1 MRDKTKKREKRR
13 KKLAGAF
20 ILGAM
25 GAVAAEPTLAQEL
38 RQVSADERVQFDIA
52 AQPLSSALSEFAR
65 QARVNALYF
74 SDDLRGLSSPPLRGS
89 LTRQQA
95 LDLLLARSG
104 HYGRISGGNLVLVQ
118 ENPSRPQRDSAAS
131 GAESAQASNGADDA
145 GEGEE
150 EIVVTGTRIRGA
162 NPAGAN
168 VITLD
173 AEDLRETGRS
183 TLQDALAPLPQNF
196 LGGQNELTQLQSNTG
211 GNNTTFGS
219 SVNLRGLGADA
230 TLTLVN
236 GRRLAPGGVGNFVD
250 ISTIPLAAVQRVEI
264 LADGA
269 SATYGS
275 DAVAGVVN
283 VILDRDFEGGAARVR
298 YGGVTDGDLRETTA
312 SYVFGG
318 ALGDLSIVGGY
329 EYRDRGSLA
338 LAERD
343 QTADSDLRRF
353 GGDNFSRN
361 TSNPGNITRVGAS
374 NVVIAIP
381 RGQDGSNLSQSDLLV
396 GQVNLQNTNRDG
408 DLYPT
413 QTSHHG
419 FFSAQYELTP
429 SLEFFIDG
437 FGAVRD
443 ASARDPQ
450 LNATFSVPASN
461 AWRVLNNLFPGQGA
475 LTMAYNFG
483 ADLGPLRYETR
494 AESQLLIGGVE
505 WRLPGDWQLE
515 ATASLANQLED
526 QHFLNAFNSAALT
539 TALASSNLETAFNP
553 FADGSNTDPA
563 ALASLT
569 FRQDARAD
577 SEMQVY
583 SFKADGPL
591 FALPAGPLRAA
602 LGVER
607 REESFELRVTRT
619 NAAGVVTNQPGQAP
633 ADRATDAIFAELFV
647 PIVSEDMR
655 IPLVHDLDLSLSIRR
670 EHSDDYGT
678 AETPKIGLRWRLAED
693 FTVRATWGES
703 FKAPQFV
710 QTIGEVTANMGAAPP
725 TIDPNADDG
734 STGLLQLAGPNPDL
748 RPERGRTWTAG
759 FDYQPNLIEGLSLH
773 GTYFD
778 IDFADRIARAGSIQV
793 VFRNPSA
800 YGGYLILDP
809 TQAQIDTYLAFAD
822 RVTGTFPPGGIEA
835 IYDGRLTNL
844 ASLRLR
850 GVDLEADYRFQ
861 TPVGEVGLFA
871 SASGLFEYSNQP
883 IPALDAIQ
891 ALDTFNNP
899 VDWKGRLGASWRTED
914 WAALAAFNYVDDYRD
929 NISTPNRRIESWGVF
944 DVSLTRRW
952 GGATGGADITLT
964 VQNLTD
970 EPAPFV
976 NNTIGVG
983 FDAANAS
990 LLGRFV
996 AVEVRHRW

>member
-1 MRDKTKKREKRR
+1 MPGISKTRQARAA
-13 KKLAGAF
+13 LA
-20 ILGAM
+20 AM
-25 GAVAAEPTLAQEL
+25 FASVSAAAMLSPTQAVAQDQRTAEA
-38 RQVSADERVQFDIA
+38 VVAYDIE
-52 AQPLSSALSEFAR
+52 AQPLSSALREFA
-65 QARVNALYF
+65 QQSGVSVLYPY
-74 SDDLRGLSSPPLRGS
+74 DQLRTHRAPALRGRYAPD
-89 LTRQQA
+89 QA
-95 LDLLLARSG
+95 LRLLLAGSG
-104 HYGRISGGNLVLVQ
+104 LTASVQ
-118 ENPSRPQRDSAAS
+118 ADGSIRLEDPSRPQPIEAALNRVS
-131 GAESAQASNGADDA
+131 PDESNEPD
-145 GEGEE
+145 E

-168 VITLD
+168 VITMD
-173 AEDLRETGRS
+173 AEELRETGRS

-219 SVNLRGLGADA
+219 SINLRGLGADA

-250 ISTIPLAAVQRVEI
+250 ISTIPLAAVERVEI

-283 VILDRDFEGGAARVR
+283 VILNRDFEGAAARLR
-298 YGGVTDGDLRETTA
+298 YGGVTEGDLRETTA
-312 SYVFGG
+312 SYVLG
-318 ALGDLSIVGGY
+318 ASLGDLSIVGGY

-338 LAERD
+338 LSERD

-361 TSNPGNITRVGAS
+361 TSNPGNITRIGAT

-381 RGQDGSNLSQSDLLV
+381 SDQDGSNLSQSDLLI
-396 GQVNLQNTNRDG
+396 GQVNLQNTNLGG

-429 SLEFFIDG
+429 NIELFVDG
-437 FGAVRD
+437 FAGIRE

-450 LNATFSVPASN
+450 LNATFSVPQTN

-483 ADLGPLRYETR
+483 ADLGPLRYDTR
-494 AESQLLIGGVE
+494 AESQLLIAGVE
-505 WRLPGDWQLE
+505 WRLPADWQVE
-515 ATASLANQLED
+515 ATASLANQMED

-539 TALASSNLETAFNP
+539 SALASNNLDTAFNP
-553 FADGSNTDPA
+553 FADGSNTDPDV
-563 ALASLT
+563 LASLT

-583 SFKADGPL
+583 SLKADGPL

-602 LGVER
+602 FGVEQR
-607 REESFELRVTRT
+607 DERFALSVTRT
-619 NAAGVVTNQPGQAP
+619 NAAGVLTNQPGQAP
-633 ADRATDAIFAELFV
+633 ADRTTDAIFAELFV
-647 PIVSEDMR
+647 PIVSEDMN
-655 IPLVHDLDLSLSIRR
+655 IPLVFDLDLSLSMRR

-678 AETPKIGLRWRLAED
+678 AETPKVGLRWRVTED
-693 FTVRATWGES
+693 FAVRATWGES

-748 RPERGRTWTAG
+748 RPETGRTWTAG
-759 FDYQPNLIEGLSLH
+759 FDYQPSLLEGLSLH

-809 TQAQIDTYLAFAD
+809 TLAQIDEYLAFAD
-822 RVTGTFPPGGIEA
+822 RVTGTLPPGGIEA

-850 GVDLEADYRFQ
+850 GVDLEADYRFD
-861 TPVGEVGLFA
+861 TPVGEFNVFA

-899 VDWKGRLGASWRTED
+899 VDWKGRIGGSWRTED
-914 WAALAAFNYVDDYRD
+914 WAALVAYNYVDDYRD
-929 NISTPNRRIESWGVF
+929 NISTPNRRIDAWGTF
-944 DVSLTRRW
+944 DASVTRRW
-952 GGATGGADITLT
+952 GDENGGADITLSI
-964 VQNLTD
+964 QNLTD

>member
-1 MRDKTKKREKRR
+1 MTNSSARSRRDGVRSALM
-13 KKLAGAF
+13 LA
-20 ILGAM
+20 
-25 GAVAAEPTLAQEL
+25 LAT
-38 RQVSADERVQFDIA
+38 VSGFALNAPAWAQSAPAPADATEVDYDIP
-52 AQPLSSALSEFAR
+52 AQPLSSALLRFAE
-65 QARVNALYF
+65 QSGLQVLFAQNDVE
-74 SDDLRGLSSPPLRGS
+74 GLSSRPLRGRF
-89 LTRQQA
+89 TPEAA
-95 LDLLLARSG
+95 LAELLPSG
-104 HYGRISGGNLVLVQ
+104 APRIEIAGDQIVRVG
-118 ENPSRPQRDSAAS
+118 PARPQYADEA
-131 GAESAQASNGADDA
+131 NGEDEA
-145 GEGEE
+145 
-150 EIVVTGTRIRGA
+150 IVVTGTRIRGA
-162 NPAGAN
+162 VPAGAN
-168 VITLD
+168 VLTLD
-173 AEDLRETGRS
+173 AEELRETGRS

-196 LGGQNELTQLQSNTG
+196 LGGQNETTQLQSNTG

-236 GRRLAPGGVGNFVD
+236 GRRLAPGGNGNFVD
-250 ISTIPLAAVQRVEI
+250 ISTIPFAAVERVEI

-283 VILDRDFEGGAARVR
+283 VILNRNFQGGDGRVR
-298 YGGVTDGDLRETTA
+298 YGGVTDGDMRETTA
-312 SYVFGG
+312 SYVLGG
-318 ALGDLSIVGGY
+318 SFGDLSIMGGY
-329 EYRDRGSLA
+329 EYRDRTSLA
-338 LAERD
+338 MSERD

-361 TSNPGNITRVGAS
+361 TSNPGNITRIGAT

-381 RGQDGSNLSQSDLLV
+381 RGQDGSSLSQSELLV
-396 GQVNLQNTNRDG
+396 GQVNLQNLNLDG
-408 DLYPT
+408 DLFPT
-413 QTSHHG
+413 QTSNHG
-419 FFSAQYELTP
+419 FISARYELTP
-429 SLEFFIDG
+429 KFELFVDAFAG
-437 FGAVRD
+437 VRE

-450 LNATFSVPASN
+450 LNATISVPQTN

-475 LTMAYNFG
+475 LTMTYNFG
-483 ADLGPLRYETR
+483 ADLGPLRYETQ
-494 AESQLLIGGVE
+494 AESELVIGGFQWDVAGE
-505 WRLPGDWQLE
+505 WQIEGAVSF
-515 ATASLANQLED
+515 ATQTED

-539 TALASSNLETAFNP
+539 AALASSNLDTAFNP
-553 FADGSNTDPA
+553 FADGSNTDPDV
-563 ALASLT
+563 LAGLT
-569 FRQDARAD
+569 FRQDAHAD

-583 SFKADGPL
+583 SLKADGPL
-591 FALPAGPLRAA
+591 FSLPAGPLRAA
-602 LGVER
+602 FGVER
-607 REESFELRVTRT
+607 RDEDFVSTVTRT

-633 ADRATDAIFAELFV
+633 ASRTTDAIFAELFV
-647 PIVSEDMR
+647 PIVSSDMN
-655 IPLVHDLDLSLSIRR
+655 IPLVQGLDLSLSIRR

-678 AETPKIGLRWRLAED
+678 AETPKIGLRWDVTED

-710 QTIGEVTANMGAAPP
+710 QTIGETVVNLGAAPP

-734 STGLLQLAGPNPDL
+734 STGVLQLSGPNAAL
-748 RPERGRTWTAG
+748 RPETGRTWTAG
-759 FDYQPNLIEGLSLH
+759 FDYRPSFLEGLSLH

-809 TQAQIDTYLAFAD
+809 TQAQIDAYLALAD
-822 RVTGTFPPGGIEA
+822 RTTGTFPPGGIEA

-844 ASLRLR
+844 ASLRVR
-850 GVDLEADYRFQ
+850 GVDLEADYHFD
-861 TPVGEVGLFA
+861 TSLGEFSAFV
-871 SASGLFEYSNQP
+871 SASGLFEFSNQP
-883 IPALDAIQ
+883 LPALDAIQ

-899 VDWKGRLGASWRTED
+899 VDWKGRVGGSWRTD
-914 WAALAAFNYVDDYRD
+914 NWAALVAYNYVDDYRD
-929 NISTPNRRIESWGVF
+929 NISIPNRRISSWGTI
-944 DVSLTRRW
+944 DASLTRRW
-952 GGATGGADITLT
+952 GDEDGGADITLSI
-964 VQNLTD
+964 QNLTD